1 MFSRIHAMK
10 TIALAALLALSAF
23 PSFAALKSQDV
34 AYSQGGVQLQ
44 GYLAWDDSFKGPRPG
59 VLVFHEWW
67 GFGPYVKKRADMLAK
82 LGYVAF
88 AADMYGK
95 GVYAK
100 DHEEAGKLMSRVA
113 AQNLIRPRAQ
123 AALAQLAGSGKVD
136 TAKVGA
142 IGYCFGGK
150 TVLELA
156 RSGAPVKGVVVFH
169 GPLDTQQPAAPGFQP
184 KVLALEGADDKHVA
198 AGIPAFEDEMRKA
211 GADWSLT
218 LYGGA
223 VHSFTVQEA
232 GNDPSTGMAY
242 NAEADRRSWE
252 AMKDFLG
259 EALK

>member
-1 MFSRIHAMK
+1 MK
-10 TIALAALLALSAF
+10 TLLLVLAAALAAV
-23 PSFAALKSQDV
+23 PSQAALKSRDV
-34 AYSQGGVQLQ
+34 MYSQGGTQLQ

-67 GFGPYVKKRADMLAK
+67 GFGPYVKMRADMLAG

-100 DHEEAGKLMSRVA
+100 DHEEAGKLMSQVA
-113 AQNLIRPRAQ
+113 AQDLIRPRAQ
-123 AALAQLAGSGKVD
+123 AALAQLAGSGKAD
-136 TAKVGA
+136 TARVAA

-150 TVLELA
+150 TALELA

-169 GPLDTQQPAAPGFQP
+169 GPLDTRQPAAPGFRP

-198 AGIPAFEDEMRKA
+198 GGIPAFEDEMRKA
-211 GADWSLT
+211 GADWQLT

-223 VHSFTVQEA
+223 VHSFTVKEA
-232 GNDPSTGMAY
+232 GSDPSTGMAY
-242 NAEADRRSWE
+242 NAEADRRSWA
-252 AMKDFLG
+252 AMRDFL
-259 EALK
+259 AQTLK